1 MIIILGH
8 KKQTRTTLGKARE
21 SLDVPV
27 RIHFNLIP
35 LLRSTGPGFQRWC
48 RPHRPHPRRWHDMFI
63 RFVRQSSDRI
73 KQRQA
78 GRQEFISFQAAAC
91 LWCHEG
97 WMDEE
102 AEEQQRRVRE
112 QSKRKDTNRRT
123 DKDDC
128 QRYEINCCTRSFI
141 VVLYSILLS
150 CFLVDVFRICVWY
163 TRGLPGI
170 LKSRAIKRAYCCGVL
185 LIPSRVAKT
194 RKSVWTKGR
203 VEEDAQKRVQFM

>member
-48 RPHRPHPRRWHDMFI
+48 RSHRRRPRRWHDMFI

-97 WMDEE
+97 WIEE
-102 AEEQQRRVRE
+102 EEEEQQRRVRE

-128 QRYEINCCTRSFI
+128 QKYELNCCTRTFI

-163 TRGLPGI
+163 NTRTPWN
-170 LKSRAIKRAYCCGVL
+170 
-185 LIPSRVAKT
+185 P
-194 RKSVWTKGR
+194 
-203 VEEDAQKRVQFM
+203 